1 MSLKHTKYVNTQT
14 MQNTTP
20 NRLAFAKPAGE
31 EEWEYPTRAVRGL
44 PRKAPG
50 GLPGGVG
57 GLLGWL
63 PGGLQ
68 SILGDS

>member
-1 MSLKHTKYVNTQT
+1 MKHTKYVNTQT

-50 GLPGGVG
+50 GLPGGG
-57 GLLGWL
+57 GAAWVATWGTAKYLK
-63 PGGLQ
+63 
-68 SILGDS
+68 